1 MVYDDDD
8 DDQLAGGVADRRV
21 CMSLLFIFKSSKPVQ
36 IGLCMQMS
44 LRIHLHSLY
53 VDAQYGQT

>member
-1 MVYDDDD
+1 MVYDDD
-8 DDQLAGGVADRRV
+8 DDQLAGDVADRWV

-44 LRIHLHSLY
+44 LRFHLHSLY
-53 VDAQYGQT
+53 VDA